1 MSATCVFGLQWG
13 DEAKGKIVDWLTQDH
28 DVIIRYNGGSNA
40 GHTVVKEQKTYK
52 FSLVPT
58 GILWPNRVAVLGC
71 GVVIHPKALIQE
83 IESLKSNGC
92 DPESSLKIS
101 DRAHVIFPYH
111 FQEEQLAA
119 QASQGQQEAIG
130 TTLRGIG
137 PCYADIVGRR
147 HAIRLGE
154 LANPQRFHDRLVEI
168 VEFKNRYIQSIWPES
183 QALNPD
189 AIFEEYCDYFSTI
202 EPYVTDTT
210 ALLHQ
215 LWDSGKNFLFGG
227 AQGSLLD
234 IDHGTYPYV
243 TSSNTVAGA
252 ASTGTGIG
260 PGAFNKILG
269 ITKAYTTRVGS
280 GPFPTELNDNN
291 GKHLA
296 DVGVEFG
303 ATTGRPRR
311 CGWLDIVALR
321 KAIINNSISHLCLTK
336 LDVLDGLDE
345 VHVAVEYEISGE
357 RYSTMPNIN
366 KEHLINCKPI
376 YKKFE
381 GWKETTSGVTTIDQ
395 LPKQARQFISSI
407 ESLLSTKVA
416 LVSTGPDRKNIIVL
430 DEIF

>member
-1 MSATCVFGLQWG
+1 MSATCVIGLQWG

-40 GHTVVKEQKTYK
+40 GHTVVKEHKTYK

-83 IESLKSNGC
+83 IDSLKSNGC
-92 DPESSLKIS
+92 NPGSSLKIS

-111 FQEEQLAA
+111 FQEEQLAE
-119 QASQGQQEAIG
+119 QASSRGQQEAIG

-137 PCYADIVGRR
+137 PCYADKVGRR

-168 VEFKNRYIQSIWPES
+168 VEFKNRYIQSVWPES
-183 QALNPD
+183 QALNPE

-215 LWDSGKNFLFGG
+215 LWDSGKNFLFEG

-243 TSSNTVAGA
+243 TSSNSSVGGI
-252 ASTGTGIG
+252 ASGTGI
-260 PGAFNKILG
+260 PARHIDECIG
-269 ITKAYTTRVGS
+269 IIKAYTTRVGG
-280 GPFPTELNDNN
+280 GPFPTELHDSTGDLIRKT
-291 GKHLA
+291 GK
-296 DVGVEFG
+296 EFG
-303 ATTGRPRR
+303 TVTGRPRR
-311 CGWLDIVALR
+311 CGWFDAVAAR
-321 KAIINNSISHLCLTK
+321 YTTK
-336 LDVLDGLDE
+336 LNGVDALSVMLLDVLSELDE
-345 VHVAVEYEISGE
+345 LKICTAYEYEGNRIEQFPGSIDVLEKCTPVYQTLPGWRKDIQDIRTLTALPSE
-357 RYSTMPNIN
+357 ARRYLDTITAC
-366 KEHLINCKPI
+366 L
-376 YKKFE
+376 
-381 GWKETTSGVTTIDQ
+381 ETP
-395 LPKQARQFISSI
+395 LK
-407 ESLLSTKVA
+407 
-416 LVSTGPDRKNIIVL
+416 LVSVGPDRKQTIPIV
-430 DEIF
+430 

>member
-1 MSATCVFGLQWG
+1 MSATCVIGLQWG

-58 GILWPNRVAVLGC
+58 GVLWPNRVAVLGC

-111 FQEEQLAA
+111 FQEEQLAE

-130 TTLRGIG
+130 NSLRVIG
-137 PCYADIVGRR
+137 PCYADKVGRR

-215 LWDSGKNFLFGG
+215 LWDSGKNFLFEG

-243 TSSNTVAGA
+243 TSSNSSVGGI
-252 ASTGTGIG
+252 ASGTGI
-260 PGAFNKILG
+260 PTSSIDECVG
-269 ITKAYTTRVGS
+269 IIKAYTTRVGG
-280 GPFPTELNDNN
+280 GPFPTELHDSTGDLIRKT
-291 GKHLA
+291 GK
-296 DVGVEFG
+296 EFG
-303 ATTGRPRR
+303 TVTGRPRR
-311 CGWLDIVALR
+311 CGWFDAVAAR
-321 KAIINNSISHLCLTK
+321 YTTK
-336 LDVLDGLDE
+336 LNGVDVLSVMLLDVLSELDE
-345 VHVAVEYEISGE
+345 LKICTAYEYEGDRIE
-357 RYSTMPNIN
+357 
-366 KEHLINCKPI
+366 
-376 YKKFE
+376 
-381 GWKETTSGVTTIDQ
+381 
-395 LPKQARQFISSI
+395 QFPSSI
-407 ESLLSTKVA
+407 DILEKCTPVYQTLPGWRKDIQDIRTLTDLPSEARHYLDTITACLKTPIK
-416 LVSTGPDRKNIIVL
+416 LVSVGPDREQTIPIV
-430 DEIF
+430 